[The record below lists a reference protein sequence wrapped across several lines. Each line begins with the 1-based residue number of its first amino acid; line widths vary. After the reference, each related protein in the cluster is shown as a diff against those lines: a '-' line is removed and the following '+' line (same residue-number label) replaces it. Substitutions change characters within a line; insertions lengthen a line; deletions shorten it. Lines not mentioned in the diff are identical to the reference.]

1 MPDPDDTPRWV
12 REHAR
17 PISYACIALLAI
29 TAVLQVVDVG
39 DDESPWIPL
48 ALMYLSSALLG
59 LDAVAR
65 GVRKRA
71 GVGPS
76 IANLAPGGWTIFAAM
91 FWIIAIP
98 AYYFGA
104 RKRAPLIED
113 PRERVTWG
121 SWTAIVAFAVFGAA
135 LLAVGVAR

>member
-1 MPDPDDTPRWV
+1 VTDTPRLLKTNAKV
-12 REHAR
+12 V
-17 PISYACIALLAI
+17 SYACIALLVV
-29 TAVLQVVDVG
+29 TGVLQFVDLG

-48 ALMYLSSALLG
+48 ALMYLSSAFLG

-104 RKRAPLIED
+104 RRRVGQDDE

-121 SWTAIVAFAVFGAA
+121 SWAAIAGFAAFGGI
-135 LLAVGVAR
+135 LLLVGIGR